1 MIHVATWG
9 GQCFQHPVLSLHMW
23 KANHRALCAF
33 HVQGLVSSAF
43 SCLCHKHLAMVT
55 ISKQYCLAFQQSK
68 KVMIPPELVAQ
79 HEGKDYLKIRP
90 SYYKIIQIVC
100 GVAAPKKNASLT
112 DSTQLA
118 SLKAKRQE
126 ALAKELEET
135 QTEGDSM
142 GLEQPKKKM
151 RANVKDQ
158 VVHIDVEGHSV
169 PIFCSGGSIQADLQP
184 EMTPEALGPIFTVL
198 QEGLQG
204 EATTKEKKARCNQ

>member
-100 GVAAPKKNASLT
+100 GVAAPKKMPAS
-112 DSTQLA
+112 
-118 SLKAKRQE
+118 
-126 ALAKELEET
+126 
-135 QTEGDSM
+135 QT
-142 GLEQPKKKM
+142 
-151 RANVKDQ
+151 A
-158 VVHIDVEGHSV
+158 HSW
-169 PIFCSGGSIQADLQP
+169 L
-184 EMTPEALGPIFTVL
+184 L
-198 QEGLQG
+198 
-204 EATTKEKKARCNQ
+204 

>member
-1 MIHVATWG
+1 
-9 GQCFQHPVLSLHMW
+9 MW
-23 KANHRALCAF
+23 
-33 HVQGLVSSAF
+33 
-43 SCLCHKHLAMVT
+43 
-55 ISKQYCLAFQQSK
+55 
-68 KVMIPPELVAQ
+68 
-79 HEGKDYLKIRP
+79 
-90 SYYKIIQIVC
+90 C
-100 GVAAPKKNASLT
+100 GSTQKNASLT